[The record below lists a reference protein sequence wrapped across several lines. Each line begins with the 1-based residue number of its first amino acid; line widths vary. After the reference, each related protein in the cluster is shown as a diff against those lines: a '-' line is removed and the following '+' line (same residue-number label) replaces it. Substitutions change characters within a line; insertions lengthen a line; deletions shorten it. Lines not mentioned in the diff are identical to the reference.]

1 MAKIISK
8 CPSCGGE
15 LKIALLKCNECGM
28 ELKNDFELSNFDLLN
43 QTDNEFLMSFL
54 KNRGNMSALQDELDI
69 SYPTAKKRLDD
80 LLIALGITENKQFA
94 EETEVIDVMKWNTA
108 KNSNKASD
116 IIKNKLKESGGR
128 VTVYTINNLPC
139 EIVALSDGVSFAS
152 DKLPIKPPYTYEV
165 FDVITELLIRHGG
178 SAQKGNGRNYKL
190 GEPKCDETTVVGT
203 IGEYMGYQKGN
214 SVYDPVFVLAAVME
228 WAGIATN
235 GRGELVLTS
244 EYKKLRQL

>member
-1 MAKIISK
+1 
-8 CPSCGGE
+8 
-15 LKIALLKCNECGM
+15 
-28 ELKNDFELSNFDLLN
+28 
-43 QTDNEFLMSFL
+43 
-54 KNRGNMSALQDELDI
+54 MSALQEDLNI

-80 LLIALGITENKQFA
+80 LLIALGITEDKQFI

-108 KNSNKASD
+108 KDSNKASD

-190 GEPKCDETTVVGT
+190 GESKCDETTVVGA
-203 IGEYMGYQKGN
+203 IAYDYMGYKKGD
-214 SVYDPVFVLAAVME
+214 SVLDPVFVLAAVME
-228 WAGIATN
+228 WAGIVTN
-235 GRGELVLTS
+235 GRGKLTLTQ
-244 EYKKLRQL
+244 EYRNML